1 VADEQPDQIAVP
13 VVWVGVEE
21 TPIVYCNEAI
31 SQFDRDLE
39 TFIVTFG
46 QLNPPALVSAGFSAG
61 PRSA

>member
-1 VADEQPDQIAVP
+1 
-13 VVWVGVEE
+13 VGVEE